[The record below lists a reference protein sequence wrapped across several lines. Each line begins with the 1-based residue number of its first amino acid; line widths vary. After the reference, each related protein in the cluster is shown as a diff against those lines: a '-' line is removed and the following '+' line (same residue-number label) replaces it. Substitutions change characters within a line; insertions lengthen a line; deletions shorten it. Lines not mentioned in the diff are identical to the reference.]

1 MSKKKTK
8 AKLKKPSPII
18 IQYEMISAEKY
29 LPVLA
34 AAASKYTYAKN
45 HAALRQIYK
54 GSGANYLFCGAP
66 VERVWIA
73 SFTTHGID
81 AETRLQN
88 KKPHF
93 ISVEIGKVRASIAV
107 IMASKLW
114 LESVKPEMD
123 ALNMLATRID
133 VVLRPKA

>member
-1 MSKKKTK
+1 MSKAKQNARLKKT
-8 AKLKKPSPII
+8 SPAII
-18 IQYEMISAEKY
+18 EYEMFAAEKY
-29 LPVLA
+29 LQVLTA
-34 AAASKYTYAKN
+34 KASSFNYAKN
-45 HAALRQIYK
+45 QAVLRQIYK
-54 GSGANYLFCGAP
+54 GKGANYLFCGAP